1 MVTRNQIVNG
11 VVKFIEDD
19 MMKANGSGTSKFIIG
34 LGKNAIKKNPAIIDE
49 MLKNPI
55 IHAIMPETDGKYDIE
70 PVAVMLKETMSENGS
85 LPLKLPKIPLLLP
98 DGDEIRLN
106 SSDVD
111 KIISYIKA
119 SEVQNATVTTA

>member
-1 MVTRNQIVNG
+1 MVTRNQIVCG

-34 LGKNAIKKNPAIIDE
+34 LGKNALKKNPAIVDE
-49 MLKNPI
+49 MLKNPM
-55 IHAIMPETDGKYDIE
+55 IHAIMPETDGKYDID
-70 PVAVMLKETMSENGS
+70 PVAAMLKDTMTENGS

-98 DGDEIRLN
+98 DGDEIRID

-111 KIISYIKA
+111 KIIGYIKA
-119 SEVQNATVTTA
+119 SEVQNAPVTAA

>member
-1 MVTRNQIVNG
+1 MVTRDQIVNG

-34 LGKNAIKKNPAIIDE
+34 LGKNALKKNPAIVDE
-49 MLKNPI
+49 MLKNPM
-55 IHAIMPETDGKYDIE
+55 IHAIMPETEGKYDIE

-106 SSDVD
+106 SSDID